1 MSTKTYAT
9 TEDRRDAVRVP
20 LEEPTTLFDKTIA
33 WYCRKTYGQ
42 VLDNALALMHN
53 RKVLKALF
61 GFEKKV
67 AKWDA
72 LDPDLKVLA
81 QAVSASVIGCS
92 WCMDFGYY
100 AAHSQGLDTS
110 KLGEIPF
117 WRESDAF
124 TPQERR
130 VLEYAE
136 AMTVTPPEV
145 TDEMAEALRP
155 LHGADKV
162 ARWLVGVGAKT
173 PISDARWVVANGN
186 VSVLLYVDGE
196 LDSVGTVYAVDGKI
210 TEIYLVRN
218 PDKLTGIGVPREIRA
233 R

>member
-9 TEDRRDAVRVP
+9 TEERRSAVRVP
-20 LEEPTTLFDKTIA
+20 LDEPTTMFDKAVA
-33 WYCRKTYGQ
+33 WDRRKNYGD

-67 AKWDA
+67 AKWDS

-81 QAVSASVIGCS
+81 QAASASVIGCS
-92 WCMDFGYY
+92 WCMDFGYF

-110 KLGEIPF
+110 KLAHIPS

-136 AMTVTPPEV
+136 AMSVTPPEV
-145 TDEMAEALRP
+145 TDEMAEALRTDLGNEAFIELTMMVAVENERSRMNSALGLTSQGFKDQCQLRP
-155 LHGADKV
+155 AGA
-162 ARWLVGVGAKT
+162 
-173 PISDARWVVANGN
+173 
-186 VSVLLYVDGE
+186 
-196 LDSVGTVYAVDGKI
+196 
-210 TEIYLVRN
+210 
-218 PDKLTGIGVPREIRA
+218 
-233 R
+233 

>member
-9 TEDRRDAVRVP
+9 TEERRSAVRVP
-20 LEEPTTLFDKTIA
+20 LDEPRTMFDRAVA
-33 WYCRKTYGQ
+33 WYCRKNYGD

-67 AKWDA
+67 AKWDS

-81 QAVSASVIGCS
+81 QAASASVIGCS

-100 AAHSQGLDTS
+100 AAHSHGLDTS
-110 KLGEIPF
+110 KMGEIPF
-117 WRESDAF
+117 WRESTAF

-136 AMTVTPPEV
+136 AMSVTPPEV
-145 TDEMAEALRP
+145 TDEMAEALRTD
-155 LHGADKV
+155 LGNEAFIELTMMV
-162 ARWLVGVGAKT
+162 AVENERSRMNSALGLTSQGFKDQCELRPV
-173 PISDARWVVANGN
+173 DA
-186 VSVLLYVDGE
+186 
-196 LDSVGTVYAVDGKI
+196 
-210 TEIYLVRN
+210 
-218 PDKLTGIGVPREIRA
+218 
-233 R
+233 